1 MEKRLFTSECVTN
14 GHPDKVADS
23 ISDAILD
30 ACLAQDPHSRVACET
45 MVTTDFCII
54 CGEITTKA
62 TVDYAAVA
70 REAIR
75 KIGYVY
81 PGDGFDADTVEIQC
95 RIHTQS
101 ADIALGTNDEVGGAG
116 DQGMMFGGACTQTPE
131 LMPLPAALSRALCS
145 RLTQCVHETDL
156 LRPDGKTQVTVEFDE
171 QGNVVGID
179 TVVVSVMHSADFA
192 IEALRKYVRENV
204 IAPVLERYG
213 FHIENVAHIHINPT
227 GNFVIGGPNGDTG
240 LTGRKIIVDT
250 YGGYFSHGGG
260 AFSGKDPTKVDRSA
274 AYMARYMAKN
284 LVAAG
289 LATKVQV
296 QLAYAI
302 GVAQPVSLRVDSYGT
317 GKISDEK
324 MTELLRETCDMT
336 PAGIIRKL
344 DLRRPIYADTAA
356 HGHFGIE
363 SRPWEQTDTGG
374 QAAPAFRNLKKTAGK
389 GKSPSLYFSG
399 STAQM
404 PKCSKHL
411 YRVMTGSRKL
421 ISFQYPPRGIYS
433 KFHRLPPVRRVFLH
447 LFPRWSS
454 STLWWSYYS

>member
-30 ACLAQDPHSRVACET
+30 ACLAQDPGSRVACET
-45 MVTTDFCII
+45 MVTTNFCLI

-62 TVDYAAVA
+62 VVDYEQVA

-95 RIHTQS
+95 RVHTQS

-131 LMPLPAALSRALCS
+131 LMPLPVALARALSN
-145 RLTQCVHETDL
+145 RLTDCIHSNDL
-156 LRPDGKTQVTVEFDE
+156 LRADGKTQVSVEYDE
-171 QGNVVGID
+171 KGNVVGID

-192 IEALRKYVRENV
+192 IEELRRYVREGV
-204 IAPVLERYG
+204 IAPVLKQYG
-213 FHIENVAHIHINPT
+213 FDIANVANIHINPT

-274 AYMARYMAKN
+274 AYLARYMAKN

-289 LATKVQV
+289 LATQVQV

-302 GVAQPVSLRVDSYGT
+302 GVAEPVSVRVDSYGT
-317 GKISDEK
+317 GVISDEA
-324 MTELLRETCDMT
+324 MTALLRKTCDMT
-336 PAGIIRKL
+336 PAGIINKL
-344 DLRRPIYADTAA
+344 QLRRPIYSPTAA
-356 HGHFGIE
+356 KGHFGVE
-363 SRPWEQTDTGG
+363 NLPWEATDL
-374 QAAPAFRNLKKTAGK
+374 AAELKKLA
-389 GKSPSLYFSG
+389 
-399 STAQM
+399 A
-404 PKCSKHL
+404 
-411 YRVMTGSRKL
+411 
-421 ISFQYPPRGIYS
+421 I
-433 KFHRLPPVRRVFLH
+433 
-447 LFPRWSS
+447 
-454 STLWWSYYS
+454 

>member
-30 ACLAQDPHSRVACET
+30 ACLAQDPQSRVACET
-45 MVTTDFCII
+45 MVTTDFCMI
-54 CGEITTKA
+54 CGEITTRA
-62 TVDYAAVA
+62 VVDYAAVA

-75 KIGYVY
+75 AIGYTHK
-81 PGDGFDADTVEIQC
+81 GDGFDADTVEIQC

-101 ADIALGTNDEVGGAG
+101 ADIALGTNDETGGAG

-131 LMPLPAALSRALCS
+131 LMPLPVALSRALCN
-145 RLTQCVHETDL
+145 RMTACVKENDL
-156 LRPDGKTQVTVEFDE
+156 LRPDGKTQVSVEFDD

-179 TVVVSVMHSADFA
+179 TVVVSIMHSADFPM
-192 IEALRKYVRENV
+192 EELRAYIRQQV
-204 IAPVLERYG
+204 IAPVLEQYG
-213 FHIENVAHIHINPT
+213 FDIAKVSHVFINPT

-289 LATKVQV
+289 LASRVQV

-302 GVAQPVSLRVDSYGT
+302 GVAEPVSLRVDSYGT
-317 GKISDEK
+317 GKISDKK
-324 MTELLRETCDMT
+324 MVELLRKTCDMT
-336 PAGIIRKL
+336 PGGIIRKL
-344 DLRRPIYADTAA
+344 DLRKPVYASTAA
-356 HGHFGIE
+356 KGHFGVE
-363 SRPWEQTDTGG
+363 GKTWEQTDLAET
-374 QAAPAFRNLKKTAGK
+374 L
-389 GKSPSLYFSG
+389 
-399 STAQM
+399 
-404 PKCSKHL
+404 
-411 YRVMTGSRKL
+411 RKL
-421 ISFQYPPRGIYS
+421 SGI
-433 KFHRLPPVRRVFLH
+433 
-447 LFPRWSS
+447 
-454 STLWWSYYS
+454 

>member
-30 ACLAQDPHSRVACET
+30 ACLAQDPGSRVACET
-45 MVTTDFCII
+45 MVTTDFCLI

-62 TVDYAAVA
+62 QVDYKEVA

-81 PGDGFDADTVEIQC
+81 PGDGFDADSVEIQC

-101 ADIALGTNDEVGGAG
+101 ADIAMGTNDEVGGAG
-116 DQGMMFGGACTQTPE
+116 DQGMMFGGACAHTPE
-131 LMPLPAALSRALCS
+131 LMPLPIALARALSN
-145 RLTQCVHETDL
+145 RLTECVHSNDL
-156 LRPDGKTQVTVEFDE
+156 LRPDGKTQVSVEFDE
-171 QGNVVGID
+171 NGNVVGID
-179 TVVVSVMHSADFA
+179 TVVVSIMHSADF
-192 IEALRKYVRENV
+192 EMSELRKYVREGV
-204 IAPVLERYG
+204 IAPVLKDYG
-213 FHIENVAHIHINPT
+213 FDINDVAHIHINPT

-289 LATKVQV
+289 LAKQVQV

-302 GVAQPVSLRVDSYGT
+302 GVAEPVSVRVDSYGT
-317 GKISDEK
+317 GVVSDET
-324 MTELLRETCDMT
+324 MTAWLRQLCDLT
-336 PAGIIRKL
+336 PGGIIRKL
-344 DLRRPIYADTAA
+344 DLRRPIYAPTAA
-356 HGHFGIE
+356 NGHFGVAD
-363 SRPWEQTDTGG
+363 RPWERTDLVEELKSL
-374 QAAPAFRNLKKTAGK
+374 AAMG
-389 GKSPSLYFSG
+389 
-399 STAQM
+399 
-404 PKCSKHL
+404 
-411 YRVMTGSRKL
+411 
-421 ISFQYPPRGIYS
+421 
-433 KFHRLPPVRRVFLH
+433 
-447 LFPRWSS
+447 
-454 STLWWSYYS
+454 

>member
-30 ACLAQDPHSRVACET
+30 ACLAQDPGSRVACET
-45 MVTTDFCII
+45 MVTTDFCLI

-62 TVDYAAVA
+62 QVDCAAVA

-75 KIGYVY
+75 AIGYTHE
-81 PGDGFDADTVEIQC
+81 GDGFNADTVEIQC

-116 DQGMMFGGACTQTPE
+116 DQGMMFGGACDHTPE
-131 LMPLPAALSRALCS
+131 MMPLPIALSRALS
-145 RLTQCVHETDL
+145 NRLTQCVESNDL
-156 LRPDGKTQVTVEFDE
+156 LRPDGKTQVSVEFDE
-171 QGNVVGID
+171 QGNVLGID
-179 TVVVSVMHSADFA
+179 TVVVSIMHSADFE
-192 IEALRKYVRENV
+192 IGELRRYIREGV
-204 IAPVLERYG
+204 IAPVLASYG
-213 FHIENVAHIHINPT
+213 FSIENVPHIHINPT

-260 AFSGKDPTKVDRSA
+260 AFSGKDPTKVARSA

-289 LATKVQV
+289 LAPRVQV

-302 GVAQPVSLRVDSYGT
+302 GVAKPVSLRVDSYGT
-317 GKISDEK
+317 GVISDEQ
-324 MTELLRETCDMT
+324 MTELLRRTCDMT

-344 DLRRPIYADTAA
+344 QLRNPIYAPTAA
-356 HGHFGIE
+356 VGHFGVDG
-363 SRPWEQTDTGG
+363 RPWEQMDL
-374 QAAPAFRNLKKTAGK
+374 APVLKELAG
-389 GKSPSLYFSG
+389 
-399 STAQM
+399 
-404 PKCSKHL
+404 
-411 YRVMTGSRKL
+411 R
-421 ISFQYPPRGIYS
+421 
-433 KFHRLPPVRRVFLH
+433 
-447 LFPRWSS
+447 
-454 STLWWSYYS
+454 

>member
-1 MEKRLFTSECVTN
+1 MKPGNLFIQGAKSGGRRKMRIRYTHIESVGVRFLFYLYRKEIVMEKRLFTSECVTN

-30 ACLAQDPHSRVACET
+30 ACLAQDPGSRVACET
-45 MVTTDFCII
+45 MVTTDFCLI

-62 TVDYAAVA
+62 VVDYAAVA

-75 KIGYVY
+75 QIGYVY

-95 RIHTQS
+95 RVHTQS

-131 LMPLPAALSRALCS
+131 LMPLPVALARALCN
-145 RLTQCVHETDL
+145 RLTECIHSSDL
-156 LRPDGKTQVTVEFDE
+156 LRADGKTQVSVEYGED
-171 QGNVVGID
+171 GSVIGID

-192 IEALRKYVRENV
+192 IEELRKYIRQGV
-204 IAPVLERYG
+204 IAPVLEKYG
-213 FHIENVAHIHINPT
+213 FSIENVPNIHINPT

-260 AFSGKDPTKVDRSA
+260 AFSGKDPTKVDRSG

-289 LATKVQV
+289 LATQVQV

-302 GVAQPVSLRVDSYGT
+302 GVAEPVSVRVDSYGT
-317 GKISDEK
+317 GKIADER
-324 MTELLRETCDMT
+324 MTALLRQVCDLT
-336 PAGIIRKL
+336 PGGIIRKL
-344 DLRRPIYADTAA
+344 DLRRPIYAPTAA
-356 HGHFGIE
+356 VGHFGVE
-363 SRPWEQTDTGG
+363 DRPWEQTDI
-374 QAAPAFRNLKKTAGK
+374 ADKLKE
-389 GKSPSLYFSG
+389 LSG
-399 STAQM
+399 
-404 PKCSKHL
+404 
-411 YRVMTGSRKL
+411 
-421 ISFQYPPRGIYS
+421 I
-433 KFHRLPPVRRVFLH
+433 
-447 LFPRWSS
+447 
-454 STLWWSYYS
+454 

>member
-1 MEKRLFTSECVTN
+1 MEKRFFTSECVTN

-30 ACLAQDPHSRVACET
+30 ACLAQDPSSRVACET
-45 MVTTDFCII
+45 MVTTDFCLI

-62 TVDYAAVA
+62 VVDYPAVA

-75 KIGYVY
+75 KIGYIY

-101 ADIALGTNDEVGGAG
+101 ADIAMGTNDEVGGAG

-131 LMPLPAALSRALCS
+131 LMPLPVALARALCN
-145 RLTQCVHETDL
+145 RLTECVRSNDL

-171 QGNVVGID
+171 QGNVAGID
-179 TVVVSVMHSADFA
+179 TVVVSIMHSADF
-192 IEALRKYVRENV
+192 EMSELRKYIRQGV

-213 FHIENVAHIHINPT
+213 FHIEDVKNIHINPT

-289 LATKVQV
+289 LATQVQV

-302 GVAQPVSLRVDSYGT
+302 GVAQPVSVRVESYGT
-317 GKISDEK
+317 GVIADEE
-324 MTELLRETCDMT
+324 MTGLLRQTLDLT
-336 PAGIIRKL
+336 PAGIIRRF

-356 HGHFGIE
+356 VGHFGVDG
-363 SRPWEQTDTGG
+363 RPWEKMDL
-374 QAAPAFRNLKKTAGK
+374 AEELKKLAGK
-389 GKSPSLYFSG
+389 
-399 STAQM
+399 
-404 PKCSKHL
+404 
-411 YRVMTGSRKL
+411 
-421 ISFQYPPRGIYS
+421 
-433 KFHRLPPVRRVFLH
+433 
-447 LFPRWSS
+447 
-454 STLWWSYYS
+454 

>member
-14 GHPDKVADS
+14 GHPDKVADA

-30 ACLAQDPHSRVACET
+30 ACLAQDPASRVACET

-62 TVDYAAVA
+62 QVDYPAVA

-81 PGDGFDADTVEIQC
+81 PGDGFDAESVEIQC

-116 DQGMMFGGACTQTPE
+116 DQGMMFGGACSQTPE
-131 LMPLPAALSRALCS
+131 LMPLPVALARALSN
-145 RLTQCVHETDL
+145 RLSECVASTDL
-156 LRPDGKTQVTVEFDE
+156 LRPDGKTQVTVAYDE
-171 QGNVVGID
+171 EGNVLGVD
-179 TVVVSVMHSADFA
+179 TVVVSIMHSAEF
-192 IEALRKYVRENV
+192 EMSELRRYVREGV
-204 IAPVLERYG
+204 IAPVLEKYG
-213 FHIENVAHIHINPT
+213 FSLDQVEHIHINPT

-289 LATKVQV
+289 LASQIQV

-302 GVAQPVSLRVDSYGT
+302 GVAEPVSVRVDSYGT
-317 GKISDEK
+317 GVISDAAL
-324 MTELLRETCDMT
+324 TELLRKTCDMT
-336 PAGIIRKL
+336 PGGIIRKL
-344 DLRRPIYADTAA
+344 QLRRPIYAATAS
-356 HGHFGIE
+356 HGHFGVE
-363 SRPWEQTDTGG
+363 GRPWEETDLVP
-374 QAAPAFRNLKKTAGK
+374 QLKALAG
-389 GKSPSLYFSG
+389 
-399 STAQM
+399 
-404 PKCSKHL
+404 
-411 YRVMTGSRKL
+411 
-421 ISFQYPPRGIYS
+421 I
-433 KFHRLPPVRRVFLH
+433 
-447 LFPRWSS
+447 
-454 STLWWSYYS
+454 

>member
-30 ACLAQDPHSRVACET
+30 ACLAQDPNSRVACET
-45 MVTTDFCII
+45 MVTTDFCLI

-62 TVDYAAVA
+62 VVDYAAVA

-81 PGDGFDADTVEIQC
+81 EGDGFNADTVEIQC
-95 RIHTQS
+95 RVHTQS

-131 LMPLPAALSRALCS
+131 LMPLPVALARALSN
-145 RLTQCVHETDL
+145 RLTACIHSNDL
-156 LRPDGKTQVTVEFDE
+156 LRADGKTQVSVEYGE
-171 QGNVVGID
+171 NSEVIGID
-179 TVVVSVMHSADFA
+179 TVVVSVMHSADF
-192 IEALRKYVRENV
+192 EMSELRRYIREGV
-204 IAPVLERYG
+204 IAPVLKDYG
-213 FHIENVAHIHINPT
+213 FDIADVANIHINPT

-260 AFSGKDPTKVDRSA
+260 AFSGKDPTKVDRSG

-289 LATKVQV
+289 LAEQVQV

-302 GVAQPVSLRVDSYGT
+302 GVAEPVSVRVDSYGT
-317 GKISDEK
+317 GKISDEE
-324 MTELLRETCDMT
+324 MTRLLRKVCDLT
-336 PAGIIRKL
+336 PGGIIRKL
-344 DLRRPIYADTAA
+344 QLRRPIYADTAA
-356 HGHFGIE
+356 VGHFGVAG
-363 SRPWEQTDTGG
+363 RPWEQTDIAGE
-374 QAAPAFRNLKKTAGK
+374 LKALAG
-389 GKSPSLYFSG
+389 
-399 STAQM
+399 
-404 PKCSKHL
+404 
-411 YRVMTGSRKL
+411 
-421 ISFQYPPRGIYS
+421 I
-433 KFHRLPPVRRVFLH
+433 
-447 LFPRWSS
+447 
-454 STLWWSYYS
+454 

>member
-1 MEKRLFTSECVTN
+1 MKPGNLLIQGAKSGGRRKMRIRYSAHRIFGVRFFFIRKKGIFTMEKILFTSECVTN

-30 ACLAQDPHSRVACET
+30 ACLAQDPGSRVACET
-45 MVTTDFCII
+45 MVTTDFCLI

-62 TVDYAAVA
+62 VVDYKAVA

-75 KIGYVY
+75 KIGYIY
-81 PGDGFDADTVEIQC
+81 PGDGFDADSVEIQC

-101 ADIALGTNDEVGGAG
+101 ADIAMGTNDTVGGAG

-131 LMPLPAALSRALCS
+131 LMPLPVALARALSN
-145 RLTQCVHETDL
+145 RLTACVHSTDL
-156 LRPDGKTQVTVEFDE
+156 LRPDGKTQVSVEYDE
-171 QGNVVGID
+171 AGNVIGID
-179 TVVVSVMHSADFA
+179 TVVVSIMHSADFVMD
-192 IEALRKYVRENV
+192 ELRKYIREGV
-204 IAPVLERYG
+204 IAPVLADYG
-213 FHIENVAHIHINPT
+213 FDIAKVPNIHINPT

-289 LATKVQV
+289 LATQVQV

-302 GVAQPVSLRVDSYGT
+302 GVAQPVSVRVDSYGT

-324 MTELLRETCDMT
+324 MTELLRQTCDMT

-344 DLRRPIYADTAA
+344 DLRRPIYAPTAA
-356 HGHFGIE
+356 VGHFGVQD
-363 SRPWEQTDTGG
+363 RPWEQTDI
-374 QAAPAFRNLKKTAGK
+374 ADELSKLAG
-389 GKSPSLYFSG
+389 F
-399 STAQM
+399 
-404 PKCSKHL
+404 
-411 YRVMTGSRKL
+411 
-421 ISFQYPPRGIYS
+421 
-433 KFHRLPPVRRVFLH
+433 
-447 LFPRWSS
+447 
-454 STLWWSYYS
+454 

>member
-30 ACLAQDPHSRVACET
+30 ACLAQDPNSRVACET
-45 MVTTDFCII
+45 SVTTNFCLI

-62 TVDYAAVA
+62 VVDYPAIA

-81 PGDGFDADTVEIQC
+81 PEAGFDADTVEILC

-116 DQGMMFGGACTQTPE
+116 DQGMMCGGACNQTPE
-131 LMPLPAALSRALCS
+131 LMPLPIALSRALAN
-145 RLTQCVHETDL
+145 RLTECVRSNDL
-156 LRPDGKTQVTVEFDE
+156 LRADGKTQVSVEYGE
-171 QGNVVGID
+171 NSKVIGID
-179 TVVVSVMHSADFA
+179 TVVVSIMHAAEFE
-192 IEALRKYVRENV
+192 IEELRKYVREGV
-204 IAPVLERYG
+204 IAPVLASYG
-213 FHIENVAHIHINPT
+213 FDIADVPHIHINPT

-250 YGGYFSHGGG
+250 YGGYFSHDGG
-260 AFSGKDPTKVDRSA
+260 AFSGKDPTKVDRSG

-289 LATKVQV
+289 LADQVQV

-302 GVAQPVSLRVDSYGT
+302 GVAEPVSVRVESYGT
-317 GKISDEK
+317 GKIADEK
-324 MTELLRETCDMT
+324 MTELLRKTCDLT

-344 DLRRPIYADTAA
+344 DLRRPIYAPTAGE
-356 HGHFGIE
+356 GHFGVE
-363 SRPWEQTDTGG
+363 DRPWEQTDI
-374 QAAPAFRNLKKTAGK
+374 AEKLKELAG
-389 GKSPSLYFSG
+389 
-399 STAQM
+399 
-404 PKCSKHL
+404 
-411 YRVMTGSRKL
+411 
-421 ISFQYPPRGIYS
+421 I
-433 KFHRLPPVRRVFLH
+433 
-447 LFPRWSS
+447 
-454 STLWWSYYS
+454 